1 MKLPTTFGSL
11 IDLIFQILI
20 LTPFCNLK
28 RYFVVSIYKKHNF
41 FLTLGWD
48 REFRNGNI
56 SNFFGRKDAPFWSLW
71 TSYIWAI
78 HFSFCQN
85 FAFLDLWEKNIYS
98 SYRLSD
104 GIFLTNFGCQR
115 KTFFFCFVSSD
126 YYAKKM
132 LPRFFISI
140 KHGKKWYIRFSRP
153 SWHDNTKKSVFG
165 IGSYSLLFRKR
176 NFFSKTLLP
185 ELLRDNFTFFSPK
198 GMYMDDQI
206 PKKGTYE
213 FNIAIKPFNASYIL
227 N

>member
-1 MKLPTTFGSL
+1 MKCTSSDPDRPRSHPDQHRSKSSCT
-11 IDLIFQILI
+11 
-20 LTPFCNLK
+20 
-28 RYFVVSIYKKHNF
+28 SIYKKHNF

-78 HFSFCQN
+78 HFSRLIVHRQKTTKFCQI

-185 ELLRDNFTFFSPK
+185 ELLRDNFTFFPPK
-198 GMYMDDQI
+198 ECIWTTKFQR
-206 PKKGTYE
+206 KGHM
-213 FNIAIKPFNASYIL
+213 NSIL
-227 N
+227 P